1 MMVRSRL
8 QIVFLIAT
16 SLVWARSG
24 EGGQWYVGPGGKAD
38 NAGTQEAPWDIG
50 SALAGGHPVQP
61 GDTVFLL
68 PGTYRRRPDEQ
79 FAVRLTGNKSH
90 PIHVR
95 PMAGQR
101 VTIDGGLAIHDPSTH
116 VWIWDLEILVSE
128 PDTSKEKP
136 VPAGSHPEDF
146 LRPWGGLNIFGGSDC
161 KYIQLVIHDCRQGV
175 SFWSGAKDSELY
187 GCIIYDN
194 GWTGTDRGH
203 GHAIYTQNQD
213 GVKTISNCIMTRGRS
228 YTMHA
233 YGSSRAYVDNY
244 LIEGNVAYDGGT
256 FLVGGGRPSRNI
268 RMFDN
273 YLYRVGMQ
281 IGYSAPQNEN
291 CEIRNNLI
299 VSGGLS
305 IINYREVV
313 QEGNVVVGSG
323 QPRPADAPAR
333 VVVRPSRYDP
343 QRAHVIVF
351 NWTKTAEVEVRPD
364 GFLKA
369 GDTFRLLN
377 PCDVYGKPAVEGQSS
392 GGPVNVPIPGEF
404 AAFVLLK
411 ITAE

>member
-1 MMVRSRL
+1 MMIRICL
-8 QIVFLIAT
+8 QVLLLTAA
-16 SLVWARSG
+16 LLPAARSG
-24 EGGQWYVGPGGKAD
+24 EGGQWYVGPGGQAD
-38 NAGTQEAPWDIG
+38 NAGTQEAPWDIA

-79 FAVRLTGNKSH
+79 FAVRLTGTPNQ

-95 PMAGQR
+95 PVAGQR
-101 VTIDGGLAIHDPSTH
+101 VSIDGGLAIHDPSTY

-136 VPAGSHPEDF
+136 VTAGSHPEDF
-146 LRPWGGLNIFGGSDC
+146 RRPWGGLNVFGGSGC
-161 KYIQLVIHDCRQGV
+161 KYINLVIHDCRQGV
-175 SFWSGAKDSELY
+175 SFWSGAKDSELH

-203 GHAIYTQNQD
+203 GHAVYTQNQD
-213 GVKTISNCIMTRGRS
+213 GVKTISDCIMTRGRS

-268 RMFDN
+268 RVLDN
-273 YLYRVGMQ
+273 YLYNVNMQ
-281 IGYSAPQNEN
+281 IGYSAPHNEN
-291 CEIRNNLI
+291 CEIRNNVI
-299 VSGGLS
+299 VGGGLS
-305 IINYREVV
+305 INNYRQVV
-313 QEGNVVVGSG
+313 QEGNVVIGSG
-323 QPRPADAPAR
+323 QPRPTDAPAR

-351 NWTKTAEVEVRPD
+351 NWTKSGEVEVRPD

-369 GDTFRLLN
+369 GNTFRLLD
-377 PCDVYGKPAVEGQSS
+377 PCNVYGQPVLEGQYSA
-392 GGPVNVPIPGEF
+392 GPLRVPVLGEF
-404 AAFVLLK
+404 ATWVLLK
-411 ITAE
+411 SS